1 MAVIRGVNVFPSAVE
16 EVVRSVPGIAEYRAE
31 VHSAGA
37 LLDLRILA
45 ETPMDSGGG
54 EPASALAQRLEEAF
68 RTRLA
73 LRVTV
78 EMVPAGTLPR
88 FEMKARRWVRTA

>member
-1 MAVIRGVNVFPSAVE
+1 METGDAEAEAVVAV
-16 EVVRSVPGIAEYRAE
+16 AK
-31 VHSAGA
+31 
-37 LLDLRILA
+37 
-45 ETPMDSGGG
+45 
-54 EPASALAQRLEEAF
+54 RLEEAF

-78 EMVPAGTLPR
+78 EMVAAGTLPR